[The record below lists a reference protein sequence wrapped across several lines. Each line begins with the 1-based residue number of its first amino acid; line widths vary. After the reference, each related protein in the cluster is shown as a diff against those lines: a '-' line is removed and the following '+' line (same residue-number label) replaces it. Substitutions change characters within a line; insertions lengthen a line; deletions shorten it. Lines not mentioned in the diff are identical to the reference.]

1 MIETET
7 FDLNETE
14 LYVGFVGGGAL
25 AESVINGIRGNL
37 LPSTNIFVSEHK
49 RKRCTELISRYR
61 VNASVG
67 VDPFIDKVKILV
79 LAVKPKDAPAVLAEI
94 RNKITLNTIIVS
106 VIAGL
111 KLELLEKFFP
121 HNAVVR
127 AMPNVPILVAEGMT
141 AYTVNSKTMGGDKK
155 IVEQFWSSIGRT
167 IEIEERFLDAVT
179 GLSGSGPAYA
189 FLMIDALADGGVAA
203 GLPRAAAIELAAQTL
218 LGAAKMVLETGE
230 HPAALRDRVTSPA
243 GTTIE
248 GVRVLE
254 RQGVRSALIEAVM
267 AATDKSRILGGN

>member
-1 MIETET
+1 METET
-7 FDLNETE
+7 FDLSETE
-14 LYVGFVGGGAL
+14 LYIGFVGGGAL
-25 AESVINGIRGNL
+25 TESIINAIRGTL
-37 LPSTNIFVSEHK
+37 LTSSNIFVSEHK

-67 VDPFIDKVKILV
+67 VEPFIDKVKLLV
-79 LAVKPKDAPAVLAEI
+79 IAVKPKDAPAAFAEL
-94 RNKITLNTIIVS
+94 RNKITLDTVIVS

-111 KLELLEKFFP
+111 KIDIIEKFFP
-121 HNAVVR
+121 HSPIIR
-127 AMPNVPILVAEGMT
+127 AMPNVPILVGEGMT
-141 AYTVNSKTMGGDKK
+141 AYTVNKK
-155 IVEQFWSSIGRT
+155 ATPSDRKLVEQFWSSIGRS
-167 IEIEERFLDAVT
+167 IEIEERFMDAIT

-230 HPAALRDRVTSPA
+230 HPSALRDKVTSPA

-248 GVRVLE
+248 GIRVLE
-254 RQGVRSALIEAVM
+254 KCGVRSAMIEAVL
-267 AATDKSRILGGN
+267 AATEKSRALGG

>member
-1 MIETET
+1 METET

-25 AESVINGIRGNL
+25 AESVINGIRGTL
-37 LPSTNIFVSEHK
+37 LPSNNIFVSENR
-49 RKRCTELISRYR
+49 RKRCTELNSRYR

-67 VDPFIDKVKILV
+67 VDSFIDKVKLLV
-79 LAVKPKDAPAVLAEI
+79 IAVKPKDAPAALAEI
-94 RNKITLNTIIVS
+94 RNKITLDTVIVS

-111 KLELLEKFFP
+111 RIEIIEKFFP
-121 HNAVVR
+121 HSPIIR
-127 AMPNVPILVAEGMT
+127 AMPNVAIRVGEGMT
-141 AYTVNSKTMGGDKK
+141 AYTVNNKATLSDKK
-155 IVEQFWSSIGRT
+155 LVEQFWSSIGRA
-167 IEIEERFLDAVT
+167 IEIDERLMDAVT

-203 GLPRAAAIELAAQTL
+203 GLPRANAIELAAQTL

-230 HPAALRDRVTSPA
+230 HPDALRDRVTSPA

-248 GVRVLE
+248 GIRVLE
-254 RQGVRSALIEAVM
+254 RQGVRSSLIEAVL
-267 AATDKSRILGGN
+267 AATEKSRALGG

>member
-1 MIETET
+1 METET
-7 FDLNETE
+7 FDLSETE
-14 LYVGFVGGGAL
+14 LYIGFVGGGAL
-25 AESVINGIRGNL
+25 TESIINAIRGTL
-37 LPSTNIFVSEHK
+37 LTSSNIFVSEHK

-67 VDPFIDKVKILV
+67 VEPFIDKVKLLV
-79 LAVKPKDAPAVLAEI
+79 IAVKPKDAPAAFTEL
-94 RNKITLNTIIVS
+94 RNKITLDTVIVS

-111 KLELLEKFFP
+111 KIDIIEKFFP
-121 HNAVVR
+121 HSPIIR
-127 AMPNVPILVAEGMT
+127 AMPNVPILVGEGMT
-141 AYTVNSKTMGGDKK
+141 AYTVNKK
-155 IVEQFWSSIGRT
+155 ATPSDRKLVEQFWSSIGRS
-167 IEIEERFLDAVT
+167 IEIEERFMDAIT

-230 HPAALRDRVTSPA
+230 HPSALRDKVTSPA

-248 GVRVLE
+248 GIRVLE
-254 RQGVRSALIEAVM
+254 KCGVRSAMIEAVL
-267 AATDKSRILGGN
+267 AATEKSRALGG

>member
-1 MIETET
+1 METET

-37 LPSTNIFVSEHK
+37 LPSTNIFVSEHR
-49 RKRCTELISRYR
+49 RKRCTELNSRYR
-61 VNASVG
+61 VNATVG
-67 VDPFIDKVKILV
+67 VDSFIDKVKILL
-79 LAVKPKDAPAVLAEI
+79 LAVKPKDAPAALAEI

-127 AMPNVPILVAEGMT
+127 AMPNVPILVSEGMT

-155 IVEQFWSSIGRT
+155 LVEQFWSSIGRT

>member
-37 LPSTNIFVSEHK
+37 LPSTNILHK

-79 LAVKPKDAPAVLAEI
+79 LAVKPKDAPSVLAEI

-230 HPAALRDRVTSPA
+230 HPCALRDRVTSPA

-248 GVRVLE
+248 GIRVLE

>member
-7 FDLNETE
+7 FDLNESE

-37 LPSTNIFVSEHK
+37 LPSTNIFVSEHR
-49 RKRCTELISRYR
+49 RKRCTELSSRYR
-61 VNASVG
+61 VNATVG
-67 VDPFIDKVKILV
+67 VDSFIDKVKILL
-79 LAVKPKDAPAVLAEI
+79 LAVKPKDAPAALAEI

-155 IVEQFWSSIGRT
+155 LVEQFWSSIGRT

-203 GLPRAAAIELAAQTL
+203 GLPRPAAIELAAQTL

>member
-1 MIETET
+1 METET

-37 LPSTNIFVSEHK
+37 LPSTNIFVSEHR
-49 RKRCTELISRYR
+49 RKRCTELSSRYR
-61 VNASVG
+61 VNATVG
-67 VDPFIDKVKILV
+67 VDSFIDKVKILL
-79 LAVKPKDAPAVLAEI
+79 LAVKPKDAPAALAEI

-155 IVEQFWSSIGRT
+155 LVEQFWSSIGRT

-203 GLPRAAAIELAAQTL
+203 GLPRPAAIELAAQTL

>member
-7 FDLNETE
+7 FDLNESE

-37 LPSTNIFVSEHK
+37 LPSTNIFVSEHR
-49 RKRCTELISRYR
+49 RKRCTELASRYR
-61 VNASVG
+61 VNATVG
-67 VDPFIDKVKILV
+67 VDSFIDKVKILL
-79 LAVKPKDAPAVLAEI
+79 LAVKPKDAPAALAEI

-141 AYTVNSKTMGGDKK
+141 AYTVNSKTMGSDKK
-155 IVEQFWSSIGRT
+155 LVEQFWSSIGRT

-203 GLPRAAAIELAAQTL
+203 GLPRSAAIELAAQTL

>member
-7 FDLNETE
+7 FDLSETE

-79 LAVKPKDAPAVLAEI
+79 LAVKPKDAPAALAEI

-248 GVRVLE
+248 GIRVLE

>member
-1 MIETET
+1 METET
-7 FDLNETE
+7 FDLSETE
-14 LYVGFVGGGAL
+14 LYIGFIGGGAL
-25 AESVINGIRGNL
+25 AESVINGIRGTL
-37 LPSTNIFVSEHK
+37 LPSNNIFVSENR

-67 VDPFIDKVKILV
+67 VEPFVDKVKLLV
-79 LAVKPKDAPAVLAEI
+79 IAVKPKDAPAALAEL
-94 RNKITLNTIIVS
+94 RNKITLDTVIVS

-111 KLELLEKFFP
+111 KIEIIEKFFP
-121 HNAVVR
+121 HSPIVR
-127 AMPNVPILVAEGMT
+127 AMPNVSIRVGEGMT
-141 AYTVNSKTMGGDKK
+141 AYTVNKK
-155 IVEQFWSSIGRT
+155 ATVSDRKLVEQFWSSIGRA
-167 IEIEERFLDAVT
+167 IEIDERLMDAVT

-203 GLPRAAAIELAAQTL
+203 GLSRAAAIELSAQTL

-248 GVRVLE
+248 GIRVLE
-254 RQGVRSALIEAVM
+254 KSGVRSALIEAVL
-267 AATDKSRILGGN
+267 AATEKSRALGG

>member
-1 MIETET
+1 MDTET

-25 AESVINGIRGNL
+25 AESVINGIRGTL
-37 LPSTNIFVSEHK
+37 LPSNNIFVSENR
-49 RKRCTELISRYR
+49 RKRCTELNSRYR

-67 VDPFIDKVKILV
+67 VDSFIDKVKLLV
-79 LAVKPKDAPAVLAEI
+79 IAVKPKDAPAALAEV
-94 RNKITLNTIIVS
+94 RNKITLDTVIVS

-111 KLELLEKFFP
+111 KIEIIEKFFP
-121 HNAVVR
+121 HSPIIR
-127 AMPNVPILVAEGMT
+127 AMPNVSIRVGEGMT
-141 AYTVNSKTMGGDKK
+141 AYTINNKATVSDKK
-155 IVEQFWSSIGRT
+155 LVEQFWSSIGRA
-167 IEIEERFLDAVT
+167 IEIDERLMDAVT

-189 FLMIDALADGGVAA
+189 FMMIDALADGGVAA

-230 HPAALRDRVTSPA
+230 HPDALRDKVTSPA

-248 GVRVLE
+248 GIRVLE
-254 RQGVRSALIEAVM
+254 RQGVRSALIEAVL
-267 AATDKSRILGGN
+267 AATEKSRALGG

>member
-7 FDLNETE
+7 FDLNESE
-14 LYVGFVGGGAL
+14 LYIGFVGGGAL

-37 LPSTNIFVSEHK
+37 VPSTNIFVSEHR
-49 RKRCTELISRYR
+49 RKRCTELSSRYR
-61 VNASVG
+61 VNATVG
-67 VDPFIDKVKILV
+67 VDSFIDKVKILL
-79 LAVKPKDAPAVLAEI
+79 LAVKPKDAPAALAEI

-155 IVEQFWSSIGRT
+155 LVEQFWSSIGRT

-203 GLPRAAAIELAAQTL
+203 GLPRPAAIELAAQTL

>member
-1 MIETET
+1 METET
-7 FDLNETE
+7 FDLSETE
-14 LYVGFVGGGAL
+14 LYIGFVGGGAL
-25 AESVINGIRGNL
+25 AESVINGIRGTL
-37 LPSTNIFVSEHK
+37 LPSNNIFVSENR

-67 VDPFIDKVKILV
+67 VEPFVDKVKLLV
-79 LAVKPKDAPAVLAEI
+79 IAVKPKDAPAALAEL
-94 RNKITLNTIIVS
+94 RNKITLDTVIVS

-111 KLELLEKFFP
+111 KIEIIEKFFP
-121 HNAVVR
+121 HSPIVR
-127 AMPNVPILVAEGMT
+127 AMPNVSIRVGEGMT
-141 AYTVNSKTMGGDKK
+141 AYTVNKK
-155 IVEQFWSSIGRT
+155 ATVSDRKLVEQFWSSIGRA
-167 IEIEERFLDAVT
+167 IEIDERLMDAVT

-203 GLPRAAAIELAAQTL
+203 GLSRAAAIELSAQTL

-248 GVRVLE
+248 GIRVLE
-254 RQGVRSALIEAVM
+254 KSGVRSALIEAVL
-267 AATDKSRILGGN
+267 AATEKSRALGG